1 MPLVAPPDSCST
13 NNAIRMVLHQMF
25 AGRGGHVTAAYILLV
40 AFMEAKQ
47 LVTCCAAKF
56 IGGNRIDTNM
66 SVV

>member
-1 MPLVAPPDSCST
+1 
-13 NNAIRMVLHQMF
+13 MF